1 MAFLWRKSFKHA
13 PISISIKGPRG
24 IVSHHLQE
32 VSQVYFG
39 GKPTKT
45 QMFNPQLQTL
55 HSSHV
60 KFTERFSR
68 SRRPESKAKCR
79 FCYFK
84 IRTAQLNVFKFVTL
98 HAMHVFFFVSPRWTR
113 SFPDNLN
120 NQKSYFSKRNDCLIF
135 FIALFI
141 FSNTAVLSLT
151 SSSFSLHAYKFIL

>member
-1 MAFLWRKSFKHA
+1 MTFLWRKSFKHA

-84 IRTAQLNVFKFVTL
+84 IRTAQLNVFKLVTL
-98 HAMHVFFFVSPRWTR
+98 HQFDYYSGNACF
-113 SFPDNLN
+113 
-120 NQKSYFSKRNDCLIF
+120 
-135 FIALFI
+135 LFLLVQDGL
-141 FSNTAVLSLT
+141 VLFQT
-151 SSSFSLHAYKFIL
+151 T

>member
-1 MAFLWRKSFKHA
+1 M
-13 PISISIKGPRG
+13 
-24 IVSHHLQE
+24 
-32 VSQVYFG
+32 YFG

-84 IRTAQLNVFKFVTL
+84 IRTAQLNVFKLVTL
-98 HAMHVFFFVSPRWTR
+98 HQFDYYSGNACF
-113 SFPDNLN
+113 
-120 NQKSYFSKRNDCLIF
+120 
-135 FIALFI
+135 LFLLVQDGL
-141 FSNTAVLSLT
+141 VLFQT
-151 SSSFSLHAYKFIL
+151 T